1 MEIHPKE
8 LRIEFLKGQGPG
20 GQRKNKVETACRI
33 THIPTGITA
42 YADTR
47 SQNQSKKKA
56 LKEIKNRVQNAAD
69 ERQAA
74 TKKAKRDKAIKD
86 TTTIRTYDFSRG
98 IVKDHR
104 SKKTA
109 SIKQILEKGR
119 LELLRPDFNDDDF
132 RFQ

>member
-33 THIPTGITA
+33 THIPTGVTA

-56 LKEIKNRVQNAAD
+56 LKEIQKRVQNVAD
-69 ERQAA
+69 ERTAA
-74 TKKAKRDKAIKD
+74 TKKSKRDRAIKD
-86 TTTIRTYDFSRG
+86 LTTIRTYDFTRG
-98 IVKDHR
+98 VVKDHR
-104 SKKTA
+104 SGKRA

-119 LELLRPDFNDDDF
+119 LDLLRPDGIMD
-132 RFQ
+132 